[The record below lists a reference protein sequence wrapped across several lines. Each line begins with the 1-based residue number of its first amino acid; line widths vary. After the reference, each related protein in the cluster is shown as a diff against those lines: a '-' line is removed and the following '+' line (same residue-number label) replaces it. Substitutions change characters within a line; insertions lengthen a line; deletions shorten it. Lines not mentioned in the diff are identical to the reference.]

1 MRLAIALSFVLWFGI
16 GSLPVTADAAPLRF
30 EQVNIG
36 GASMN
41 LPRGWQRQQDDYS
54 LILME
59 SQAESSPVLALFA
72 LAAQPGNATTPA
84 QLADAVLAQLDLGS
98 HGFSARLVEERN
110 VGPALY
116 RLHALQNQAQL
127 GYLASYSYTDAASGA
142 LIHMFFSAL
151 EQRFI
156 ELGGTVLPLVAFAG
170 MDPGLIEQ
178 IKAGSAQAGAQSAPA
193 STDACPPG
201 QSYELCLADQWFGPG
216 GRYEAPSTSSVV
228 DSYTAE
234 CKRRSDAAR
243 NAAELSAAQSYCN
256 SAYQS
261 ASQIMRM
268 GHETS
273 MKILYNM
280 DSGWC
285 YRGES
290 GCN

>member
-1 MRLAIALSFVLWFGI
+1 MRLTIALSVVLWLGI
-16 GSLPVTADAAPLRF
+16 GSLPLSVDAASLRF
-30 EQVNIG
+30 EQVSIAG
-36 GASMN
+36 TTMN

-72 LAAQPGNATTPA
+72 LAAQPGNSTSPA

-116 RLHALQNQAQL
+116 RLHALQKDGQL
-127 GYLASYSYTDAASGA
+127 GYLASYSHTDPASGA

-170 MDPGLIEQ
+170 LDTALIEQ
-178 IKAGSAQAGAQSAPA
+178 IKAQSAQSSAPA
-193 STDACPPG
+193 VSGSGDGCAPG
-201 QSYELCLADQWFGPG
+201 QSYEVCLAGQWFGPG
-216 GRYEAPSTSSVV
+216 GKYEAPSASSVT

-234 CKRRSDAAR
+234 CSRRTNAAR
-243 NAAELSAAQSYCN
+243 NDAELMAAQNYCN
-256 SAYQS
+256 QAYQR
-261 ASQIMRM
+261 ASQILRM

-290 GCN
+290 GCY